1 MKLNISNI
9 STYFI
14 IMLISGCVEPP
25 DYDDGLLENIPAIV
39 NDDDYFSLSLYAEN
53 HTQNYNWNLD
63 FSSTNEDT
71 LFTSLIIKDYL
82 GSIADS
88 STLILYNSNEAEIFN
103 ILLNKQVTKETVKNL
118 ASELNISQIL
128 SKILV
133 ARGINTFKSAQ
144 EFFRPHSNQFHDGF
158 LMKGMEQAV
167 SRIKKAVEKNENILE
182 SQKISKYRAGVVFFL
197 HVDLAPKLKIRI
209 FFFENENVAFV
220 INLF

>member
-14 IMLISGCVEPP
+14 IMLISGCIEPP

-63 FSSTNEDT
+63 FSSTSEDT

-82 GSIADS
+82 GSTADS

-103 ILLNKQVTKETVKNL
+103 ILLNGETTSI
-118 ASELNISQIL
+118 SEISIEYIGNPHRLEFISNKLNCL
-128 SKILV
+128 
-133 ARGINTFKSAQ
+133 
-144 EFFRPHSNQFHDGF
+144 
-158 LMKGMEQAV
+158 
-167 SRIKKAVEKNENILE
+167 LE
-182 SQKISKYRAGVVFFL
+182 LQL
-197 HVDLAPKLKIRI
+197 IRK
-209 FFFENENVAFV
+209 
-220 INLF
+220 

>member
-63 FSSTNEDT
+63 FSSTSEDT

-82 GSIADS
+82 GSTADS

-103 ILLNKQVTKETVKNL
+103 ILLNGETTSI
-118 ASELNISQIL
+118 SEISFEYIGNPHRLELISNKLNCL
-128 SKILV
+128 
-133 ARGINTFKSAQ
+133 
-144 EFFRPHSNQFHDGF
+144 
-158 LMKGMEQAV
+158 
-167 SRIKKAVEKNENILE
+167 LE
-182 SQKISKYRAGVVFFL
+182 LQL
-197 HVDLAPKLKIRI
+197 IRQ
-209 FFFENENVAFV
+209 
-220 INLF
+220 

>member
-63 FSSTNEDT
+63 FSSTSEDT

-82 GSIADS
+82 GSTADS

-103 ILLNKQVTKETVKNL
+103 ILLNGETTSI
-118 ASELNISQIL
+118 SEISIEYIGNPHRLELISNKLNCL
-128 SKILV
+128 
-133 ARGINTFKSAQ
+133 
-144 EFFRPHSNQFHDGF
+144 
-158 LMKGMEQAV
+158 
-167 SRIKKAVEKNENILE
+167 LE
-182 SQKISKYRAGVVFFL
+182 LQL
-197 HVDLAPKLKIRI
+197 IRK
-209 FFFENENVAFV
+209 
-220 INLF
+220 

>member
-103 ILLNKQVTKETVKNL
+103 ILLNGETTSI
-118 ASELNISQIL
+118 SEISIEYIGNPHRLELISNKLNCL
-128 SKILV
+128 
-133 ARGINTFKSAQ
+133 
-144 EFFRPHSNQFHDGF
+144 
-158 LMKGMEQAV
+158 
-167 SRIKKAVEKNENILE
+167 LE
-182 SQKISKYRAGVVFFL
+182 LQL
-197 HVDLAPKLKIRI
+197 IRQ
-209 FFFENENVAFV
+209 
-220 INLF
+220 

>member
-14 IMLISGCVEPP
+14 IMLISGCIEPP

-63 FSSTNEDT
+63 FSSTSEDT

-82 GSIADS
+82 GSTADS

-103 ILLNKQVTKETVKNL
+103 ILLNGETTSI
-118 ASELNISQIL
+118 SEISIEYIGNPHRLELISNKLNCL
-128 SKILV
+128 
-133 ARGINTFKSAQ
+133 
-144 EFFRPHSNQFHDGF
+144 
-158 LMKGMEQAV
+158 
-167 SRIKKAVEKNENILE
+167 LE
-182 SQKISKYRAGVVFFL
+182 LQL
-197 HVDLAPKLKIRI
+197 IRK
-209 FFFENENVAFV
+209 
-220 INLF
+220 

>member
-63 FSSTNEDT
+63 FSSTSEDT

-82 GSIADS
+82 GSTADS

-103 ILLNKQVTKETVKNL
+103 ILLNGETTSI
-118 ASELNISQIL
+118 SEISIEYIGNPHRLELISNKLNCL
-128 SKILV
+128 
-133 ARGINTFKSAQ
+133 
-144 EFFRPHSNQFHDGF
+144 
-158 LMKGMEQAV
+158 
-167 SRIKKAVEKNENILE
+167 LE
-182 SQKISKYRAGVVFFL
+182 LQL
-197 HVDLAPKLKIRI
+197 IRQ
-209 FFFENENVAFV
+209 
-220 INLF
+220 

>member
-63 FSSTNEDT
+63 FSSTSEDT

-82 GSIADS
+82 GSTADS

-103 ILLNKQVTKETVKNL
+103 ILLNGETTSI
-118 ASELNISQIL
+118 SEISIEYIGNPYRLELISNKLNCL
-128 SKILV
+128 
-133 ARGINTFKSAQ
+133 
-144 EFFRPHSNQFHDGF
+144 
-158 LMKGMEQAV
+158 
-167 SRIKKAVEKNENILE
+167 LE
-182 SQKISKYRAGVVFFL
+182 LQL
-197 HVDLAPKLKIRI
+197 IRQ
-209 FFFENENVAFV
+209 
-220 INLF
+220 